1 MVSGLTDRHTL
12 KGGRGQDMGM
22 IHDPL
27 QVLREI
33 CLDLP
38 ETEERVS
45 YGEPGWFIRRGPQF
59 VSYPERFIDDG
70 DFQFWCAVPEGSQRI
85 LIDADSVKFF
95 VPPHRGR
102 LMWLG
107 VYPGREPDWSEVE
120 ELVIDA
126 YLSVAP
132 HRLVNLLENRYQ

>member
-1 MVSGLTDRHTL
+1 MRRLDHDVPMPTDPVQ
-12 KGGRGQDMGM
+12 K
-22 IHDPL
+22 
-27 QVLREI
+27 LREI

-45 YGEPGWFIRRGPQF
+45 HGEPGWFVGKGPQF
-59 VSYPERFIDDG
+59 VSYPERFTVDDG
-70 DFQFWCAVPEGSQRI
+70 FQFWCAVPDGSQRI
-85 LIDADSVKFF
+85 LIEADPAKFF

-107 VYPGREPDWSEVE
+107 VNPGPNPDWSEVE

-126 YLSVAP
+126 YLTVAP
-132 HRLVNLLENRYQ
+132 LRLKKALTNRLL